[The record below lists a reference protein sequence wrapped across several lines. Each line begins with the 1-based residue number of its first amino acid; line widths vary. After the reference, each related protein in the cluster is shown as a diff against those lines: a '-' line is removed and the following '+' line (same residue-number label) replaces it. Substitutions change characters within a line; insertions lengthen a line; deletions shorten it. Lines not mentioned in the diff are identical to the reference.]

1 MKKTWFAILAITLI
15 AFLLRVYRLDF
26 VSLRGDEAFTV
37 IFVQRTWDG
46 LWKGIRTIEP
56 NPPLMYLVLRVW
68 IALVGAGEFVT
79 RYFSAFF
86 GVLCVPL
93 LYRLAREMFSYT
105 RTRRTI
111 GGEAAAL
118 PGQRAF
124 GFVRSDGTA
133 VALIGAGLF
142 AIN

>member
-1 MKKTWFAILAITLI
+1 MKKTWLAILFITLI

-56 NPPLMYLVLRVW
+56 NPPLMYLALRVW
-68 IALVGAGEFVT
+68 IALTGAGEWAT

-93 LYRLAREMFSYT
+93 LYRLAREMF
-105 RTRRTI
+105 
-111 GGEAAAL
+111 
-118 PGQRAF
+118 
-124 GFVRSDGTA
+124 
-133 VALIGAGLF
+133 
-142 AIN
+142 